1 MNPRVLLCTGGI
13 GSGKS
18 VVVKTFNI
26 LGVPAYDCDRAA
38 KELYDR
44 DPQLLASVVN
54 LVGSDVLDADGR
66 LDRSA
71 LAGRIFADAALLAA
85 LEAIVHPA
93 VIRDFERWK
102 AAQTT
107 PLVVI
112 ESAILLE
119 NPAFDRLYD
128 SVVAVTAPE
137 DVRIARILARDGVDE
152 AQVRRRMAAQWSDA
166 QRAARADYILE
177 NDDRQ
182 ALLPAVLEIIE
193 KEQKK
198 MEKTDLKK
206 ILSVS
211 GEHGLFAYV
220 AQGRNGII
228 AESLATKQRQLLGA
242 TAKVSSLADISI
254 FTDEA
259 DVTLRDVL
267 TTMAAKLG
275 QGPAM
280 SPKSDPKAI
289 KAFFAEVIPN
299 YDADR
304 FYVSHMKKILDWYE
318 ALRNYATLEFVEDEE
333 EAEEA
338 ATEEEKPAE
347 EKAE

>member
-1 MNPRVLLCTGGI
+1 
-13 GSGKS
+13 
-18 VVVKTFNI
+18 
-26 LGVPAYDCDRAA
+26 
-38 KELYDR
+38 
-44 DPQLLASVVN
+44 
-54 LVGSDVLDADGR
+54 
-66 LDRSA
+66 
-71 LAGRIFADAALLAA
+71 
-85 LEAIVHPA
+85 
-93 VIRDFERWK
+93 
-102 AAQTT
+102 
-107 PLVVI
+107 
-112 ESAILLE
+112 
-119 NPAFDRLYD
+119 
-128 SVVAVTAPE
+128 
-137 DVRIARILARDGVDE
+137 
-152 AQVRRRMAAQWSDA
+152 
-166 QRAARADYILE
+166 
-177 NDDRQ
+177 
-182 ALLPAVLEIIE
+182 
-193 KEQKK
+193 

-318 ALRNYATLEFVEDEE
+318 ALRNYATLEFVEEEE

-338 ATEEEKPAE
+338 AAEEEKPAE